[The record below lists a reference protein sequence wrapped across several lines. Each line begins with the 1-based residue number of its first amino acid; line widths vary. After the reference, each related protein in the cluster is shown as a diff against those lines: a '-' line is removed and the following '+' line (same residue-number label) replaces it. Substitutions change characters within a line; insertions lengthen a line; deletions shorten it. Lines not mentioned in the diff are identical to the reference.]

1 MDFIFQSNQHWG
13 GGCVNMRAKTLN
25 SKAFVIRVSTT
36 ADIRD
41 AQLLQLSMST
51 VEINHGITLSPF
63 GSKLTFGKT

>member
-1 MDFIFQSNQHWG
+1 
-13 GGCVNMRAKTLN
+13 MRAKTLN

-63 GSKLTFGKT
+63 GCKLTFGKT